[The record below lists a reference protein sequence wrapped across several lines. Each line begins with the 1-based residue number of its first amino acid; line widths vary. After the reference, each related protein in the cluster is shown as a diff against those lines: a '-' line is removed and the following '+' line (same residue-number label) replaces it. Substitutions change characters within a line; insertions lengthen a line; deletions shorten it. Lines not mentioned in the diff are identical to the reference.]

1 MALLDNLPGLK
12 QASKS
17 TQGTAQNIMKA
28 NNEIKSHVAGLQQ
41 AQTGKAKTGPAF
53 DLAGTTNAEDDGMD
67 ELIAQATAQDKQAQ
81 IQDLGQQQQ
90 QTQANSQ
97 ADQAKEAQK
106 NKAVMAKETL
116 ATQTEELLA
125 KFEQNM
131 DALGMER
138 YKSDVNQLL
147 FGMRMQ
153 NTKYIDQLKM
163 EGDKLRLNDKATF
176 AEALM
181 ASSLQDE
188 MTLLKGN
195 LEFRQLMFADDLMNK
210 GALARD
216 DREFARRLQE
226 IDIETAL
233 QAAFANNEA
242 RSEGM
247 KFEAIAQMIG
257 QVGKIGTDYV
267 TTQKNKTDKL
277 GLTSGGANGKQN

>member
-17 TQGTAQNIMKA
+17 TQGAAQNIMKA
-28 NNEIKSHVAGLQQ
+28 NREIKTNVANLQQ
-41 AQTGKAKTGPAF
+41 AQTGKARTGQAF
-53 DLAGTTNAEDDGMD
+53 DLSSTTNAEDDGMD
-67 ELIAQATAQDKQAQ
+67 ELIAQATAQDKQTK
-81 IQDLGQQQQ
+81 IQDVGQQQQ
-90 QTQANSQ
+90 QTQADSQ
-97 ADQAKEAQK
+97 ADQAKEAMQ
-106 NKAVMAKETL
+106 NKAVMAKEAL

-125 KFEQNM
+125 KFEENM

-138 YKSDVNQLL
+138 HKSDVNQLL

-195 LEFRQLMFADDLMNK
+195 LEFRQLMFADDLLNK

-216 DREFARRLQE
+216 DREFARRLGE

-233 QAAFANNEA
+233 QAAFSDSEA

-247 KFEAIAQMIG
+247 RFEAIAQMVG

-267 TTQKNKTDKL
+267 TSQKKKDKL
-277 GLTSGGANGKQN
+277 GLESGGANG

>member
-28 NNEIKSHVAGLQQ
+28 NNEIKAHVAGLQQ
-41 AQTGKAKTGPAF
+41 AQTGKAKTGAEF
-53 DLAGTTNAEDDGMD
+53 DLGGTTNAEDDGMD
-67 ELIAQATAQDKQAQ
+67 DLIAQATAQDKQAQ

-216 DREFARRLQE
+216 DREFARRLQA

-233 QAAFANNEA
+233 QAAFADNEA

-247 KFEAIAQMIG
+247 KFEAIAGMVSQIG
-257 QVGKIGTDYV
+257 KAATDYA
-267 TTQKNKTDKL
+267 TTKKENPDKL
-277 GLTSGGANGKQN
+277 GLTSGGANGKQD